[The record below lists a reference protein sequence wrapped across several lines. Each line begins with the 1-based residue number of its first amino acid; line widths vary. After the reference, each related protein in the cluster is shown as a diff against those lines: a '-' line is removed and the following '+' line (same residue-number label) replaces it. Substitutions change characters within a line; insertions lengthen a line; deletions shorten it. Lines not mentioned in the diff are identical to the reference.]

1 MCFKLLPA
9 VVHMPAESTLSAQTN
24 ATSAATSRAARV
36 LIVDDDPG
44 MLILLEET
52 LVDAGFDVVS
62 ANSGEKAVAA
72 CASQQ
77 PDLVLLDINMPG
89 MDGIRCCAEIRSRCG
104 TAFPIVMVTSVDDA
118 ISIQSAFEAG
128 ATDFILKPINWP
140 LFQRRTESIL
150 AEWQRAAAK
159 NEIDRRVSALQRL
172 APEQAMLVSRNGMVI
187 EDLKERADGPHH
199 GGRTVYPTLDE
210 LYGADIARRFKQCV
224 SAVLKTCKPKSLS
237 FPLRIGGIEREYQ
250 ADFQVDGRERVIV
263 VVQSVADDSETPR
276 EVYELAFFDATTGL
290 ANQNLLQRHVPA
302 ICTEAVLQGRS
313 LAVVSVGVQS
323 ASAGVLGDPDVARR
337 VAGILN
343 AVVSRSG
350 KGVILGDDPGA
361 PAVARTSESEFVF
374 VLDNLQSADELRDLI
389 DELVGAFA
397 GTDQQ
402 AVRLEPAVGVAV
414 LPSDGVDADVLLH
427 AARTT
432 RFEAQAQGEMVGF
445 HTAASSVPIVR
456 TLDYAQELRAAMDSG
471 ELELHFQPRVRT
483 HTGAITCI
491 EALVRWNHGMR
502 GYVSLTEFLG
512 QAKATGMILELGSW
526 VLRHACEA
534 AAAWQALLQIPVSVN
549 LSRQELLRD
558 NLATEVADVLFAT
571 GLDPSKLQ
579 LEVTESALLRA
590 DQSPRLLSSI
600 KALGVGLVL
609 DDFGTGHS
617 SLASLKEYPL
627 DALKIDRSFVARAI
641 DNSSDASICEIIIM
655 MAHKMGL
662 AAIAE
667 GVETTRQ
674 LDLLTSLGCDEM
686 QGYLISRPLPAEN
699 VHAYLDRAVREQN

>member
-1 MCFKLLPA
+1 
-9 VVHMPAESTLSAQTN
+9 MPTDSTLSARKPTTRV
-24 ATSAATSRAARV
+24 ADERTARA

-44 MLILLEET
+44 MLVLLEET
-52 LVDAGFDVVS
+52 LVEAGFEVAS
-62 ANSGEKAVAA
+62 ASSGEKAIMA
-72 CASQQ
+72 CTSQA

-89 MDGIRCCAEIRSRCG
+89 MDGIRCCAEIRARCG

-118 ISIQSAFEAG
+118 LSIQNAFEAG

-140 LFQRRTESIL
+140 LFQRRTEAIL
-150 AEWQRAAAK
+150 AAWRRAAEH
-159 NEIDRRVSALQRL
+159 NEMDRRVLALQRL
-172 APEQAMLVSRNGMVI
+172 APEQAMLVSRNGMII
-187 EDLKERADGPHH
+187 EDLKERADGPLS
-199 GGRTVYPTLDE
+199 GGHVAYPTLDE
-210 LYGADIARRFKQCV
+210 LYGADIARRFKQCI
-224 SAVLKTCKPKSLS
+224 SAVLKTCKPKTLS
-237 FPLRIGGIEREYQ
+237 FPLSLGGVEREYR
-250 ADFQVDGRERVIV
+250 ADLQVDGRERVIV
-263 VVQSVADDSETPR
+263 VVQSVTDDTEAPR

-290 ANQNLLQRHVPA
+290 GNQNLLQRHLPGVCA
-302 ICTEAVLQGRS
+302 EAVLQGRS

-343 AVVSRSG
+343 AVVSRTG
-350 KGVILGDDPGA
+350 KRVPFGDDPAA
-361 PAVARTSESEFVF
+361 PTVARISETEFVF
-374 VLDNLQSADELRDLI
+374 VLDNVQSGDELSDLI
-389 DELVGAFA
+389 GALVDAFA
-397 GTDQQ
+397 GDGQPQ
-402 AVRLEPAVGVAV
+402 AVRLDPAVGVAV

-427 AARTT
+427 AARTA
-432 RFEAQAQGEMVGF
+432 RLEAQAKGEMIGF
-445 HTAASSVPIVR
+445 HTAACSVPIVR
-456 TLDYAQELRAAMDSG
+456 TLDYAQELRAAMDNG
-471 ELELHFQPRVRT
+471 ELELHFQPRVRA
-483 HTGAITCI
+483 HTGAVTCI

-534 AAAWQALLQIPVSVN
+534 AAAWQAMLPIPVSVN

-558 NLATEVADVLFAT
+558 NLVTEVAGVLSTT
-571 GLDPSKLQ
+571 GLEPSKLQ

-617 SLASLKEYPL
+617 SLASLKAYPL
-627 DALKIDRSFVARAI
+627 DALKIDRSFVARAM
-641 DNSSDASICEIIIM
+641 DNSSDASICEIIVM

-667 GVETTRQ
+667 GVETAGQ

-686 QGYLISRPLPAEN
+686 QGYLISRPLPPEK
-699 VHAYLDRAVREQN
+699 VLAYLDRAVREQT